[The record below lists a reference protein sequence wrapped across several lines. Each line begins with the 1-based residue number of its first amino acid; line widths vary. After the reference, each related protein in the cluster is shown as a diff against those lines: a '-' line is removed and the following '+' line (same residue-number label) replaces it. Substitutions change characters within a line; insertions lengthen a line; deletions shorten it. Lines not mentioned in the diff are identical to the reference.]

1 MSYAVA
7 KKNMASSTYSGGR
20 SSNSKYIVQKASG
33 SNAYGTATSAINA
46 SKHSNLQQFNHKYGA
61 KVNSHLL
68 DHGYGAAPQT
78 STYDDANTSRISND
92 SGNFKC
98 YTNSTDGSI
107 TKYYKVCYSLCYSLS
122 SVHTVHKHIC
132 IESILMQLYSI
143 EYSNEIM

>member
-7 KKNMASSTYSGGR
+7 KKNMASTTYSGGR

-46 SKHSNLQQFNHKYGA
+46 SKHSNIQQFNHKYDA

-78 STYDDANTSRISND
+78 STYDDANTSRFSND
-92 SGNFKC
+92 SGNFKG

-107 TKYYKVCYSLCYSLS
+107 TKYYKVCYSLFVYFPCRLYR
-122 SVHTVHKHIC
+122 TN
-132 IESILMQLYSI
+132 ILMYRIHTGAQLFPIYRI
-143 EYSNEIM
+143 FK

>member
-7 KKNMASSTYSGGR
+7 KKNMASTTYSGGR

-33 SNAYGTATSAINA
+33 SNSYGTATSAINA

-78 STYDDANTSRISND
+78 STYDDANTARSND
-92 SGNFKC
+92 SGNFKG

-107 TKYYKVCYSLCYSLS
+107 TKYYKVCYSLR
-122 SVHTVHKHIC
+122 T
-132 IESILMQLYSI
+132 LYTNTNALNPYRYNFI
-143 EYSNEIM
+143 P